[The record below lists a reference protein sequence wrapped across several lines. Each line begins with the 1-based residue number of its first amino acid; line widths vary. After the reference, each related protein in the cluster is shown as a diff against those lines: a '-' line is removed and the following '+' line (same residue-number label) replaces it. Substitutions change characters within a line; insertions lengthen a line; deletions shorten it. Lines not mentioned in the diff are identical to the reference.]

1 MKAEKSSFD
10 LDSVGSFQGA
20 VSSFQAGAESLQLSA
35 GEH

>member
-10 LDSVGSFQGA
+10 LDT

>member
-10 LDSVGSFQGA
+10 LGTVSPFQGA
-20 VSSFQAGAESLQLSA
+20 VSSFQAGAETLQLSS